1 MNAVFDSTD
10 SRLLA
15 RVIHLA
21 HRFGCA
27 YTRIEAQQQGDSY
40 HVQLQF
46 TGPGDALARLS
57 KQIDKL
63 TSEDK
68 ETFT

>member
-1 MNAVFDSTD
+1 MIAAFDSTD

-21 HRFGCA
+21 HRFGCT
-27 YTRIEAQQQGDSY
+27 YTRAEAQQDGGSY
-40 HVQLQF
+40 RVQLHF
-46 TGPGDALARLS
+46 TGPGDALVRLS

-63 TSEDK
+63 TTQDK
-68 ETFT
+68 ETL

>member
-1 MNAVFDSTD
+1 MIAAFEAID

-21 HRFGCA
+21 HRFGCT
-27 YTRIEAQQQGDSY
+27 YTRAEAQQRDGAY
-40 HVQLQF
+40 RVQLHF

-63 TSEDK
+63 ITEDK
-68 ETFT
+68 ET

>member
-1 MNAVFDSTD
+1 MIAAFDAND
-10 SRLLA
+10 GRLLA

-21 HRFGCA
+21 HRFGCS
-27 YTRIEAQQQGDSY
+27 YTRAEAQQHGDSY
-40 HVQLQF
+40 RVQMHF

-63 TSEDK
+63 TTEDK
-68 ETFT
+68 ETL